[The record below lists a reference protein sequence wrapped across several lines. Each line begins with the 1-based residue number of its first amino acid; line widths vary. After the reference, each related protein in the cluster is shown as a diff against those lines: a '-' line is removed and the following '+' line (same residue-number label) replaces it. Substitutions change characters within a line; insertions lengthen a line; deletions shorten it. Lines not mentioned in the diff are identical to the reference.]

1 MQLDRPRERARGSSS
16 RGDNNNSSIV
26 SRATR
31 SWIVVRGD
39 DDDRS
44 PSIVGKGRWVQLDR
58 PRDRRSSSWGG
69 GTTCR
74 SVGRAI
80 VCRRSVFFIY
90 IWAAPATA
98 VVQPMR
104 LQARRD

>member
-16 RGDNNNSSIV
+16 RGDITHRSSAA
-26 SRATR
+26 R
-31 SWIVVRGD
+31 
-39 DDDRS
+39 
-44 PSIVGKGRWVQLDR
+44 
-58 PRDRRSSSWGG
+58 RDRESSSEGTTVRRRSLGRGG
-69 GTTCR
+69 GCN
-74 SVGRAI
+74 SIGRAI
-80 VCRRSVFFIY
+80 VDRRPGGGMQLVDRSAARSFVVDRFFIY